1 MGWQLC
7 QPFLLYC
14 WLPSFSLT
22 VLEENIQE
30 EIRNEVFNNFPKL
43 GNNSFVCLTGFPDK
57 FEEIQ
62 VNNLCPD
69 FSYSVNEET
78 AFSLREKIKSEADS
92 DEKLIPIIGR
102 EVNQMVRRLD
112 DYETSEN
119 RSSKTYIFSIR
130 NILSDYGFSLDAT
143 LKADVTEVIGNRCD
157 EECNVT
163 LSKTKTEDSND
174 RLLFSTS
181 FETQRGKEKQLKN
194 KLKKSILKACR
205 MIKSESFGTLE
216 VQTSEHYF
224 SNLLSHLFDAPKVIE
239 EKTEYFLIFDNEFD
253 VRRKFETTDEWKH
266 LCELFEHHSQET
278 VSTSNLLGKLIYWT
292 AIFLKEADKMKR
304 KRVQLTMSEL
314 ASLKNLFPS
323 TIP

>member
-7 QPFLLYC
+7 QPFLLCY

-22 VLEENIQE
+22 VSEENIQE
-30 EIRNEVFNNFPKL
+30 EIRKEVFNNFPKL
-43 GNNSFVCLTGFPDK
+43 GDNSFVCLTGFPDK

-78 AFSLREKIKSEADS
+78 AFSLREKIKTEADS

-102 EVNQMVRRLD
+102 EVNQMVRHLQEF
-112 DYETSEN
+112 ETSEN
-119 RSSKTYIFSIR
+119 RSSKTYIFPIR

-143 LKADVTEVIGNRCD
+143 LKADVTEVIGNRYD

-181 FETQRGKEKQLKN
+181 FEIQRGKEKQLKN
-194 KLKKSILKACR
+194 KLKKSILKIFR
-205 MIKSESFGTLE
+205 MVKSESFGTSE
-216 VQTSEHYF
+216 VQTSENYF
-224 SNLLSHLFDAPKVIE
+224 SNLLSHLFDVPKDIKE
-239 EKTEYFLIFDNEFD
+239 ETEYFLIFGHDFNI
-253 VRRKFETTDEWKH
+253 RRKFETTEEWKH
-266 LCELFEHHSQET
+266 LCELFERHSQET
-278 VSTSNLLGKLIYWT
+278 SSQPNLLGKLVYWT
-292 AIFLKEADKMKR
+292 AIFLKEAEKLKGKR
-304 KRVQLTMSEL
+304 IQLTMSEL
-314 ASLKNLFPS
+314 ASLKNLS
-323 TIP
+323 